1 MKAFGLL
8 SPALTNPAICAMFV
22 TVTVVVDVRVF
33 RLCRVVVSSVVR
45 VCAVRP
51 VCEVMIVTVAA

>member
-1 MKAFGLL
+1 
-8 SPALTNPAICAMFV
+8 MFV

-51 VCEVMIVTVAA
+51 VWEVMIVTVDA